1 MVISVASIEK
11 LVTDH
16 HSKLTAGNARAAG
29 NTASIPGCARQSQML
44 DKKLYLDDLAAMQ
57 LQTRAA
63 GKAHHCSDASSYAEN
78 GSSESSTNV
87 RSFLEEIQSSGRRM
101 PPYQFCSHCCTMAVR
116 CSSGST
122 VGANML
128 PDVRGGCNQAC
139 W

>member
-63 GKAHHCSDASSYAEN
+63 GKAHHCSDASSYAEK
-78 GSSESSTNV
+78 GVPGLYRDPCLYRASTYGAVLPRPRLSKEV
-87 RSFLEEIQSSGRRM
+87 RLPTNF
-101 PPYQFCSHCCTMAVR
+101 SHCCTMAEN
-116 CSSGST
+116 
-122 VGANML
+122 A
-128 PDVRGGCNQAC
+128 A
-139 W
+139 